1 MTVFGAT
8 DMPEKLS
15 SETTVRAQQ
24 LRPPPPHVERLL
36 DGLVVRARLVPRGAY
51 QIRDPA
57 SVPKDLRRIAKL
69 AAVNGRAWSC
79 WTHRIRTWLVTGE
92 MPITLSREHGAPVL
106 QVDVYDEDGPKDSGL
121 WMIGRDGRWMR
132 LEETC

>member
-1 MTVFGAT
+1 MT
-8 DMPEKLS
+8 LS
-15 SETTVRAQQ
+15 SGADAAEKPPADETVRLRKLQQ
-24 LRPPPPHVERLL
+24 PAPHVERLL
-36 DGLVVRARLVPRGAY
+36 DGLVTRARLVPEDAY

-57 SVPKDLRRIAKL
+57 SVPKELRRIAKL

-92 MPITLSREHGAPVL
+92 MLIPLSRERGAPVL

-121 WMIGRDGRWMR
+121 WMIARDGKWSR
-132 LEETC
+132 CSD